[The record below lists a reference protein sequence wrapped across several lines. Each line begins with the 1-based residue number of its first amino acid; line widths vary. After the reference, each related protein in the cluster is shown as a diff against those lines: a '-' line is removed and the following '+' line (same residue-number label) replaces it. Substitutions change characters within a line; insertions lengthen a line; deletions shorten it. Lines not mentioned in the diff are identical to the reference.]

1 MTEKFRTVKPCGM
14 LYSQGRE
21 YFLLH
26 PYPILRDSWQSTEA
40 CRWVVVPNKELI
52 KYPKDLNVVP
62 PYPTYY
68 PPARHIVS
76 NAWCVEY
83 MAGMPEITVKLLE
96 QDDVASLEW
105 YIDENEREP
114 NWQKLVEEYKLS
126 VN

>member
-26 PYPILRDSWQSTEA
+26 PYPILRDSWQSAEA
-40 CRWVVVPNKELI
+40 CRWVAVPNKELGELI
-52 KYPKDLNVVP
+52 NGEWMIYF
-62 PYPTYY
+62 

-83 MAGMPEITVKLLE
+83 MADMPEIQVRILE
-96 QDDVASLEW
+96 QEDVASLEW
-105 YIDENEREP
+105 YVDEPEDNEREP